1 MVNHIDS
8 AESFLI
14 LGAGGMILPLIV
26 AAVLLLR
33 AGYVQRR

>member
-1 MVNHIDS
+1 V
-8 AESFLI
+8 
-14 LGAGGMILPLIV
+14 GGMILPLIV